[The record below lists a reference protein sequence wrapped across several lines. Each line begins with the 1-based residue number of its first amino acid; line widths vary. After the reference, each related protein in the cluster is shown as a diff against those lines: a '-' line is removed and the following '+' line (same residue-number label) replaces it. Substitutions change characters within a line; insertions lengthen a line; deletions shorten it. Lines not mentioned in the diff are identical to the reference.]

1 MSRILNRMVVLTMV
15 VSMVMAVPVFA
26 QQPAAPTARSA
37 PVAQALPAYAVA
49 DVTQPAEAQTPAL
62 APSDVVTI
70 TLLHTN
76 DFHGN
81 LESDYKGR
89 GGSAYMAPV
98 IDDIR
103 ATEGTENVV
112 LMDAG
117 DIYLG
122 APPISQLLL
131 GESTIDIYNML
142 GYDVATYGNHEFDK
156 GQTVLISRTL
166 QSNFPWVGANI
177 VISGTD
183 WTHPSWV
190 QPYVT
195 MTVGSPT
202 AVTLGII
209 GLDTDETPQVTLKGT
224 TAGLEFKD
232 LTEAVLH
239 YYDEVM
245 AQSDAL
251 VVMAHMGTDDSGSYK
266 GLETVAQ
273 ELVEAGKP
281 VDLMIGGH
289 QHQPLDPPVVISDTT
304 IVQAGYYGRWLGR
317 ADVTIDTDSKSL
329 SVADYELITINDTLT
344 ASTVISDRVAYWAAQ
359 VAPAVN
365 QIVGH
370 TNISMTRDY
379 NNESLIGDLV
389 ADGMLWKADEYDDGE
404 VNGTVDIALTNPG
417 GLRANIE
424 IPTGATLPY
433 TVTWGDTFNVL
444 PFGNTLFL
452 MDLTGAQIQVLLDQ
466 SASLY
471 KGIMQSAGITWYW
484 YNDTGD
490 DSPNAWGA
498 YGAEVNGEPLERD
511 KVYRV
516 VTNDFLAGGQD
527 GWVTFAEGT
536 NRWNTYYDMQE
547 GVNEYIA
554 TISPID
560 AGDIPMERIKRL
572 DKVVTI
578 LHTNDIHGRFP
589 TDSYY
594 GTPQGMT
601 YLATHIKAER
611 AKNPNLLLL
620 DAGDT
625 FQGNAFAQYFRNA
638 TPNPI
643 AGAMNML
650 DYDAMVIGNH
660 EFNFGPTTFATMLGQ
675 VSFPILGSANLDDDG
690 TYGFINDNV
699 EDYITTTVDG
709 LDVAIFGLTN
719 PEVPLYE
726 LPSNI
731 EGLSFYAAT
740 PTAQSLV
747 PQIQTVEDPDLLVAL
762 THIGYDVYK
771 GSYDKDKAIA
781 EQVPGIDLIVGG
793 HSHDR
798 LDPAVMITSTV
809 NPTGTL
815 IGQTRAYGQYLG
827 KINIG
832 YTGTVTDGYEIA
844 LREGYLI
851 EAKEAVTDT
860 ELVTYLEPFVNEL
873 ATYTEQVIGHTTVPI
888 DALEGYTQETNGA
901 NLQTDAAV
909 FELALHDIDV
919 DFHLSGAMSN
929 KKIADGAT
937 VTEPVTL
944 TVGDMYTLMPYENSL
959 LAMQMNGPQLKQV
972 LERAYR
978 NYYYYKYVPGYGG
991 YSHYTTCMLDIDA
1004 GGRIKYRDEYPLL
1017 PSGDNVLSLVVN
1029 GQSVDFM
1036 DATTYYTVSTVN
1048 YLAAGS
1054 CNFNDDGVT
1063 LWPLDQLVADTQ
1075 YYVRDSVIDYITA
1088 MGTISPAIEYRLLFI
1103 KAYYWFPI
1111 AFRGAQ

>member
-1 MSRILNRMVVLTMV
+1 MSKALVKVVVLTMFMGLV
-15 VSMVMAVPVFA
+15 AAIPVLAQQLTTPMTLPAHVDAGVAVPVGA
-26 QQPAAPTARSA
+26 QSPAT
-37 PVAQALPAYAVA
+37 
-49 DVTQPAEAQTPAL
+49 
-62 APSDVVTI
+62 APSAVVTI
-70 TLLHTN
+70 TILHTN

-89 GGSAYMAPV
+89 GGAAYMATV
-98 IDDIR
+98 ITNTR
-103 ATEGTENVV
+103 AAKGTENVV

-117 DIYLG
+117 DIFFG
-122 APPISQLLL
+122 APPISQLLM

-142 GYDVATYGNHEFDK
+142 GYDVAAFGNHEFDK
-156 GQTVLISRTL
+156 GQTVLISRTT

-177 VISGTD
+177 VISGTN
-183 WTHPSWV
+183 WEHPAWV
-190 QPYVT
+190 KPYVT
-195 MTVGSPT
+195 MTIGSPD

-224 TAGLEFKD
+224 TDGLEFKD

-239 YYDEVM
+239 YYDEVL
-245 AQSDAL
+245 AESDAL
-251 VVMAHMGTDDSGSYK
+251 VVLAHMGTEDSGPYK

-281 VDLMIGGH
+281 VDLMIAGH
-289 QHQPLDPPVVISDTT
+289 QHQLLDPPVVISDTT
-304 IVQAGYYGRWLGR
+304 IVGAYQYGRALGEVE
-317 ADVTIDTDSKSL
+317 VTIDTDAKAL
-329 SVADYELITINDTLT
+329 SVVTYTYHTISNTLPADPSVE
-344 ASTVISDRVAYWAAQ
+344 ARVAYWANQ
-359 VAPAVN
+359 VAPFVN
-365 QIVGH
+365 QIVGY

-379 NNESLIGDLV
+379 NDESVIGDLV
-389 ADGMLWKADEYDDGE
+389 ADGMLWKADGYDDGE
-404 VNGTVDIALTNPG
+404 VNGSVDIALTNPG
-417 GLRANIE
+417 GLRADIE
-424 IPTGATLPY
+424 IPSGATLPY

-444 PFGNTLFL
+444 PFGNTLYL
-452 MDLTGAQIQVLLDQ
+452 MDLTGAQVQELLDQ
-466 SASLY
+466 AASLY
-471 KGIMQSAGITWYW
+471 KGIAQSAGVTWYW

-490 DSPNAWGA
+490 DNPTAWGA
-498 YGAEVNGEPLERD
+498 YGIKVDGEPLERD
-511 KVYRV
+511 KIYRV

-547 GVNEYIA
+547 AVNEYIA

-560 AGDIPMERIKRL
+560 AEDIPMERIVRL

-625 FQGNAFAQYFRNA
+625 FQGNAFAQYFRNE

-660 EFNFGPTTFATMLGQ
+660 EYNFGPTTFATMLGQ
-675 VSFPILGSANLDDDG
+675 LNFPILGSANLDDDG
-690 TYGFINDNV
+690 TYGFINDHV
-699 EDYITTTVDG
+699 EDYITATVEG
-709 LDVAIFGLTN
+709 LDVAVFGLTN

-731 EGLSFYAAT
+731 EGLSFYPAT

-747 PQIQTVEDPDLLVAL
+747 PQIRADETPDLLVAL

-781 EQVPGIDLIVGG
+781 EQVPGIDVIVGG
-793 HSHDR
+793 HSHTK
-798 LDPAVMITSTV
+798 LDPAVIITSTL

-832 YTGTVTDGYEIA
+832 YTGNVTDGYEIM

-860 ELVTYLEPFVNEL
+860 ELVAYLDPFVSEL
-873 ATYTEQVIGHTTVPI
+873 ESYTDQVIGHTTVPI
-888 DALEGYTQETNGA
+888 DALEGYTKETNGA

-909 FELALHDIDV
+909 FELALHGIDV

-929 KKIADGAT
+929 KKIADEAT
-937 VTEPVTL
+937 ATDPFTL

-959 LAMQMNGPQLKQV
+959 VAMRMNGPQIKQV

-991 YSHYTTCMLDIDA
+991 YSHYTTCMLDIDQV
-1004 GGRIKYRDEYPLL
+1004 GRIIYRDRYPSL
-1017 PSGDNVLSLVVN
+1017 PDGDNVYALELN
-1029 GQSVDFM
+1029 GQPIDFL

-1063 LWPLDQLVADTQ
+1063 LWPLDQIVADTQ
-1075 YYVRDSVIDYITA
+1075 YYVRDSVIDYVTA
-1088 MGTISPAIEYRLLFI
+1088 MDTIAPRIEGRLVFFQRYFPLIMKSSP
-1103 KAYYWFPI
+1103 
-1111 AFRGAQ
+1111 

>member
-1 MSRILNRMVVLTMV
+1 MSKALVKVVVLTMFMGLV
-15 VSMVMAVPVFA
+15 AAIPVLAQQLTTPMTLPAHVDAGVAVPVGA
-26 QQPAAPTARSA
+26 QSPAT
-37 PVAQALPAYAVA
+37 
-49 DVTQPAEAQTPAL
+49 
-62 APSDVVTI
+62 APSAVVTI
-70 TLLHTN
+70 TILHTN

-89 GGSAYMAPV
+89 GGAAYMATV
-98 IDDIR
+98 ITNTR
-103 ATEGTENVV
+103 AAKGTENVV

-117 DIYLG
+117 DIFFG
-122 APPISQLLL
+122 APPISQLLM

-142 GYDVATYGNHEFDK
+142 GYDVAAFGNHEFDK
-156 GQTVLISRTL
+156 GQTVLISRTT

-177 VISGTD
+177 VISGTN
-183 WTHPSWV
+183 WEHPAWV
-190 QPYVT
+190 KPYVT
-195 MTVGSPT
+195 MTIGSPD

-224 TAGLEFKD
+224 TDGLEFKD

-239 YYDEVM
+239 YYDEVL
-245 AQSDAL
+245 AESDAL
-251 VVMAHMGTDDSGSYK
+251 VVLAHMGTEDSGPYK

-281 VDLMIGGH
+281 VDLMIAGH
-289 QHQPLDPPVVISDTT
+289 QHQLLDPPVVISDTT
-304 IVQAGYYGRWLGR
+304 IVGAYQYGRALGEVE
-317 ADVTIDTDSKSL
+317 VTIDTDAKAL
-329 SVADYELITINDTLT
+329 SVVTYTYHTISNTLPADPSVE
-344 ASTVISDRVAYWAAQ
+344 ARVAYWANQ
-359 VAPAVN
+359 VAPFVN
-365 QIVGH
+365 QIVGY

-379 NNESLIGDLV
+379 NDESVIGDLV
-389 ADGMLWKADEYDDGE
+389 ADGMLWKADGYDDGE
-404 VNGTVDIALTNPG
+404 VNGSVDIALTNPG
-417 GLRANIE
+417 GLRADIE
-424 IPTGATLPY
+424 IPSGATLPY

-444 PFGNTLFL
+444 PFGNTLYL
-452 MDLTGAQIQVLLDQ
+452 MDLTGAQVQELLDQ
-466 SASLY
+466 AASLY
-471 KGIMQSAGITWYW
+471 KGIAQSAGVTWYW

-490 DSPNAWGA
+490 DNPTAWGA
-498 YGAEVNGEPLERD
+498 YGIKVDGEPLERD
-511 KVYRV
+511 KIYRV

-547 GVNEYIA
+547 AVNEYIA

-560 AGDIPMERIKRL
+560 AEDIPMERIVRL

-625 FQGNAFAQYFRNA
+625 FQGNAFAQYFRNE

-660 EFNFGPTTFATMLGQ
+660 EYNFGPTTFATMLGQ
-675 VSFPILGSANLDDDG
+675 LNFPILGSANLDDDG
-690 TYGFINDNV
+690 TYGFINDHV
-699 EDYITTTVDG
+699 EDYITATVEG
-709 LDVAIFGLTN
+709 LDVAVFGLTN

-731 EGLSFYAAT
+731 EGLSFYPAT

-747 PQIQTVEDPDLLVAL
+747 PQIRADETPDLLVAL

-781 EQVPGIDLIVGG
+781 EQVPGIDVIVGG
-793 HSHDR
+793 HSHTK
-798 LDPAVMITSTV
+798 LDPAVIITSTL

-832 YTGTVTDGYEIA
+832 YTGNVTDGYEIM

-860 ELVTYLEPFVNEL
+860 ELVAYLDPFVSEL
-873 ATYTEQVIGHTTVPI
+873 ESYTDQVIGHTTVPI
-888 DALEGYTQETNGA
+888 DALEGYTKETNGA

-909 FELALHDIDV
+909 FELALHGIDV

-929 KKIADGAT
+929 KKIADEAT
-937 VTEPVTL
+937 ATDPFTL

-959 LAMQMNGPQLKQV
+959 VAMRMNGPQIKQV

-991 YSHYTTCMLDIDA
+991 YSHYTTCMLDIDQV
-1004 GGRIKYRDEYPLL
+1004 GRIIYRDRYPSL
-1017 PSGDNVLSLVVN
+1017 PDGDNVYALELN
-1029 GQSVDFM
+1029 GQPIDFL

-1063 LWPLDQLVADTQ
+1063 LWPLDQIVADTQ
-1075 YYVRDSVIDYITA
+1075 YYVRDSVIDYVTA
-1088 MGTISPAIEYRLLFI
+1088 MDTIAPRIEGRLVFFQRYFPLIMKNSP
-1103 KAYYWFPI
+1103 
-1111 AFRGAQ
+1111 